1 MSRESP
7 NFPKINISENDT
19 PPIDVPIDPFDFGQV
34 QIDANL
40 VDKVNLGPISLPMD
54 QIVEEGSEKFDPVNS
69 SVVKKKDSRF
79 SGDFS
84 TPSRNIYDSIT
95 NPISPQS
102 MQSRLHHQMSD
113 HHQGRKFSFSVG
125 GEMLYVYDSND
136 KKYMLVPLPDNNLS
150 RGGDK

>member
-1 MSRESP
+1 M
-7 NFPKINISENDT
+7 
-19 PPIDVPIDPFDFGQV
+19 
-34 QIDANL
+34 
-40 VDKVNLGPISLPMD
+40 
-54 QIVEEGSEKFDPVNS
+54 EEGSEKFDPVNS

-113 HHQGRKFSFSVG
+113 NHKGRKFSFSAG